1 VRGRTVAER
10 FGYDY
15 SDDELEEIGG
25 RARELASQAAEVR
38 LMFNNNR
45 GADAPRAAS
54 TMRRILN
61 QDP

>member
-10 FGYDY
+10 FGYEY

-25 RARELASQAAEVR
+25 RARELASQTAEVR

-45 GADAPRAAS
+45 GADAPRAAAR
-54 TMRRILN
+54 MQELLG
-61 QDP
+61 